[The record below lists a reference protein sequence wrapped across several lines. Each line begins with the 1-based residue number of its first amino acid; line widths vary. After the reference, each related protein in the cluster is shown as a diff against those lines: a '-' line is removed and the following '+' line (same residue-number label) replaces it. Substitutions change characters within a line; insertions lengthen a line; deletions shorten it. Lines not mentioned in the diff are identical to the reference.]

1 MLKKISVLALLLI
14 ATSVFAEPEDQ
25 IRRTVIVKNGEV
37 LLDESDPPGKRA
49 FLGVS
54 LLDLTPELR
63 DFFGASKDAGV
74 LVSSVSEN
82 GPAAKAGVRVG
93 DIITSVNGKST
104 SNSRDLRQAIRENK
118 AGDSIRI
125 EVLRGK
131 NRQALVATAEER
143 EMPEFRAFN
152 FKGLDHIMPFPPDG
166 EWHKRLLPSI
176 ENEELRSQIRALE
189 KRLQELEKRLQK

>member
-1 MLKKISVLALLLI
+1 MLKKIAALAFLLI
-14 ATSVFAEPEDQ
+14 ATSVFAEDQ

-37 LLDESDPPGKRA
+37 LLDETDPPGPGGKRA

-54 LLDLTPELR
+54 LVDLTPELR
-63 DFFGASKDAGV
+63 DFFGAPKDAGV
-74 LVSSVSEN
+74 LVSSVSDN

-93 DIITSVNGKST
+93 DIIASLNGKST
-104 SNSRDLRQAIRENK
+104 GSSRDLRLAMK
-118 AGDSIRI
+118 DSHAGDSIRI
-125 EVLRGK
+125 EVIRGK
-131 NRQALVATAEER
+131 SRQALVATAEER

-152 FKGLDHIMPFPPDG
+152 FKGLDHILPPLDG
-166 EWHKRLLPSI
+166 EWHKRLLPST

>member
-1 MLKKISVLALLLI
+1 MLKKISVLAFLLI

-25 IRRTVIVKNGEV
+25 IRRTIIVKNGEV

-54 LLDLTPELR
+54 LIDLTPELR

-74 LVSSVSEN
+74 LVSSVTEN

-93 DIITSVNGKST
+93 DVITSVNGKST
-104 SNSRDLRQAIRENK
+104 GNSRDLRQAIKENR
-118 AGDSIRI
+118 AGDNIRI

-143 EMPEFRAFN
+143 EMPEIRAFN
-152 FKGLDHIMPFPPDG
+152 FKGLDHILPPPDG
-166 EWHKRLLPSI
+166 EWHKRLLPSN